1 MLQVLTGLETSQK
14 MHSYCQQLVG
24 SHTKSVILVMP
35 SLVLQNLALCYNKP
49 CFMELFLVG

>member
-1 MLQVLTGLETSQK
+1 